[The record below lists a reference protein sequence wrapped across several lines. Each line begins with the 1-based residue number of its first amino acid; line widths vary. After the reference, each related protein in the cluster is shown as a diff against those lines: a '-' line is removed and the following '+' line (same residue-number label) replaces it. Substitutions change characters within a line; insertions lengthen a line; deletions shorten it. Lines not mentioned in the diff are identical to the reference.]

1 MRQQLGDMMQQLM
14 GEMGMEQ
21 ELAQLAQNLESLYPM
36 RDLLNQ
42 YPFRGQEEIDLQA
55 AMSLM
60 GDMQQL
66 DELERALERVQYG
79 GNIDD
84 IDPRSARRAHGRGS
98 SRNPRATQA
107 TA

>member
-1 MRQQLGDMMQQLM
+1 MQNLMSSLPGEMRQQLGDMMQQLM

-21 ELAQLAQNLESLYPM
+21 ELAQLAQNLEALYPM

-66 DELERALERVQYG
+66 DELERAAGACPVRRQHRRHR
-79 GNIDD
+79 
-84 IDPRSARRAHGRGS
+84 PRPARRADG
-98 SRNPRATQA
+98 
-107 TA
+107 